1 MRILVTDPIAAEGL
15 DLLREQGYEVDYRP
29 DISPDELLK
38 TVGQYDALI
47 VRGRTKVTR
56 EVIEAGENL
65 KVIARAGVGVD
76 NIDVEAATEL
86 RIPVVNAPASL
97 TTSVAELT
105 LGHMLSL
112 ARYLTQADAGM
123 KAGKWG
129 KKALL
134 GTELKGKTLGL
145 AGIGRIGA
153 EVCRLCQAFGME
165 VIAYDPY
172 LTAEAISKMGA
183 EKVELDDVLKRA
195 DYVSIHVPLNPE
207 TEGMIGIE
215 ALRRMKPTAYLINCS
230 RGRVVDEDALVRALK
245 EGMIAG
251 AALDAFK
258 DEPPT
263 GSPLLGLENVVLTP
277 HIGGSTE
284 EGQIRASLD
293 AAEGVIAVLSG
304 KRPKYIVNPEAL
316 SPEAE
321 G

>member
-1 MRILVTDPIAAEGL
+1 MVTDSIAAEGL
-15 DLLREQGYEVDYRP
+15 DLLSKQGYEVDYKP
-29 DISPDELLK
+29 DISPNELLK
-38 TVGQYDALI
+38 IIGQYDALM
-47 VRGRTKVTR
+47 VRSRTKVTK
-56 EVIEAGENL
+56 EVIEAGKNL

-76 NIDVEAATEL
+76 NIDVAAATER

-112 ARYLTQADAGM
+112 ARQIPRANAGM
-123 KAGKWG
+123 KAGKWE
-129 KKALL
+129 KKAFM

-145 AGIGRIGA
+145 VGIGRIGA
-153 EVCRLCQAFGME
+153 EVCRLCQAFGMD

-183 EKVELDDVLKRA
+183 EKVDLDDVLKRA
-195 DYVSIHVPLNPE
+195 DYVSIHVPKTPE

-215 ALRRMKPTAYLINCS
+215 ALRLMKPTAYLVNCS
-230 RGRVVDEDALVRALK
+230 RGGLVDEDALVRALK

-251 AALDAFK
+251 AALDVFK

-263 GSPLLGLENVVLTP
+263 GSPLLELENVVLTP

-284 EGQIRASLD
+284 EGQSRASPD

-304 KRPKYIVNPEAL
+304 KRPKYIVNPEVL
-316 SPEAE
+316 SK
-321 G
+321 

>member
-1 MRILVTDPIAAEGL
+1 MKILVTDSIAAEGL
-15 DLLREQGYEVDYRP
+15 DLLSKQGYEVDYKP

-38 TVGQYDALI
+38 IIGQYDALI
-47 VRGRTKVTR
+47 VRSRTKVTR

-76 NIDVEAATEL
+76 NIDVAAATER

-112 ARYLTQADAGM
+112 ARQIPRANAGM
-123 KAGKWG
+123 KAGKWE
-129 KKALL
+129 KKAFM

-145 AGIGRIGA
+145 VGIGRIGA
-153 EVCRLCQAFGME
+153 EVCRLCQAFGMD

-183 EKVELDDVLKRA
+183 EKVDLDDVLKRA
-195 DYVSIHVPLNPE
+195 DYVSIHVPKTPE

-215 ALRRMKPTAYLINCS
+215 ALRLMKPTAYLVNCS
-230 RGRVVDEDALVRALK
+230 RGGLVDEDALVRALK

-251 AALDAFK
+251 AALDVFK

-263 GSPLLGLENVVLTP
+263 GSPLLELENVVLTP

-284 EGQIRASLD
+284 EGQSRASPD

-304 KRPKYIVNPEAL
+304 KRPKYIVNPEVL
-316 SPEAE
+316 SK
-321 G
+321 

>member
-1 MRILVTDPIAAEGL
+1 MKILVTDPIEAEGL
-15 DLLREQGYEVDYRP
+15 VLLRLQGYEVDYKP

-38 TVGQYDALI
+38 IIGQYDALI
-47 VRGRTKVTR
+47 VRSRTKVTR

-76 NIDVEAATEL
+76 NIDVAAATER

-112 ARYLTQADAGM
+112 ARQIPRANAGM
-123 KAGKWG
+123 KAGKWE
-129 KKALL
+129 KKAFM

-145 AGIGRIGA
+145 VGIGRIGA
-153 EVCRLCQAFGME
+153 EVCRLCQAFGMD

-183 EKVELDDVLKRA
+183 EKVDLDDVLKRA
-195 DYVSIHVPLNPE
+195 DYVSIHVPKTPE

-215 ALRRMKPTAYLINCS
+215 ALRLMKPTAYLVNCS
-230 RGRVVDEDALVRALK
+230 RGGLVDEDALVRALK

-251 AALDAFK
+251 AALDVFK

-263 GSPLLGLENVVLTP
+263 GSPLLELENVVLTP

-284 EGQIRASLD
+284 EGQSRASPD

-304 KRPKYIVNPEAL
+304 KRPKYIVNPEVL
-316 SPEAE
+316 SK
-321 G
+321 

>member
-1 MRILVTDPIAAEGL
+1 MKILATDPIAAEGL
-15 DLLREQGYEVDYRP
+15 DLLSKQGYEVDYKP
-29 DISPDELLK
+29 DISPNELLK
-38 TVGQYDALI
+38 IIGQYDALM
-47 VRGRTKVTR
+47 VRSRTKVTK
-56 EVIEAGENL
+56 EVIEAGKNL

-76 NIDVEAATEL
+76 NIDVAAATER

-112 ARYLTQADAGM
+112 ARQIPRANAGM
-123 KAGKWG
+123 KAGKWE
-129 KKALL
+129 KKAFM

-145 AGIGRIGA
+145 VGIGRIGA
-153 EVCRLCQAFGME
+153 EVCRLCQAFGMD

-183 EKVELDDVLKRA
+183 EKVDLDDVLKRA
-195 DYVSIHVPLNPE
+195 DYVSIHVPKTPE

-215 ALRRMKPTAYLINCS
+215 ALRLMKPTAYLVNCS
-230 RGRVVDEDALVRALK
+230 RGGLVDEDALVRALK

-251 AALDAFK
+251 AALDVFK

-263 GSPLLGLENVVLTP
+263 GSPLLELENVVLTP

-284 EGQIRASLD
+284 EGQSRASPD

-304 KRPKYIVNPEAL
+304 KRPKYIVNPEVL
-316 SPEAE
+316 SE
-321 G
+321 

>member
-1 MRILVTDPIAAEGL
+1 MKILATDPIAAEGL
-15 DLLREQGYEVDYRP
+15 DLLSKQGYEVDYKP

-38 TVGQYDALI
+38 IIGQYDALI
-47 VRGRTKVTR
+47 VRSRTKVTR

-76 NIDVEAATEL
+76 NIDVAAATER

-112 ARYLTQADAGM
+112 ARQIPRANAGM
-123 KAGKWG
+123 KAGKWE
-129 KKALL
+129 KKAFM

-145 AGIGRIGA
+145 VGIGRIGA
-153 EVCRLCQAFGME
+153 EVCRLCQAFGMD

-183 EKVELDDVLKRA
+183 EKVDLDDVLKRA
-195 DYVSIHVPLNPE
+195 DYVSIHVPKTPE

-215 ALRRMKPTAYLINCS
+215 ALRLMKPTAYLVNCS
-230 RGRVVDEDALVRALK
+230 RGGLVDEDALVRALK

-251 AALDAFK
+251 AALDVFK

-263 GSPLLGLENVVLTP
+263 GSPLLELENVVLTP

-284 EGQIRASLD
+284 EGQSRASPD

-304 KRPKYIVNPEAL
+304 KRPKYIVNPEVL
-316 SPEAE
+316 SK
-321 G
+321 